1 MASGAFTS
9 HQRTPAILLDA
20 SFGHLDEAAPWAS
33 AAEDDDTHDTRGSLY
48 AAALEDPEAFGLTA
62 ELLHCLGEGDDEA
75 DDDEADDDVEGDQHN
90 AHVVAY
96 EARLER
102 CRHLAS
108 LTRGLLVAR
117 RHLDGSPGCTRMG
130 WSEAQCHPPGPWS
143 TEDEIMALPFE
154 PMSFAAWIAVNPVHD
169 GRQVRYP
176 SCTLPWWGWSSLS
189 GRGNNPL
196 LFACR
201 IFRANGD
208 VRAQIAAAG
217 GLDDDHG
224 WLCRPAVIPS
234 KPSSEWLKLL
244 LMPPSERAAAAKE
257 AKREKRT
264 TDQRQRRAEA
274 RQSRET
280 QATSTTDPAPKVARV
295 PPKAARQGEAPAPS
309 SRTGKP
315 IRRPV
320 ECHGAHALV
329 PLTNG
334 YAARIGVADVPLVEG
349 YNWSARIVSG
359 RAPVAVRTGKGQD
372 GRPRTVFM
380 HRLDGLTG
388 PVVIV
393 PPPPAA
399 VPHEVQRNPE
409 DASPPW

>member
-1 MASGAFTS
+1 MASGTFTS

-20 SFGHLDEAAPWAS
+20 SFGHLDEDAPWAS
-33 AAEDDDTHDTRGSLY
+33 AAEDDDTYDTRGSLY

-75 DDDEADDDVEGDQHN
+75 DDDDVEGDQHN

-154 PMSFAAWIAVNPVHD
+154 PMSFDAWIAVNPVHD

-208 VRAQIAAAG
+208 VWAQIAAAG

-244 LMPPSERAAAAKE
+244 LMPPSERAAVAKE

-274 RQSRET
+274 RQRPQT
-280 QATSTTDPAPKVARV
+280 QATTPTTDPAPKVARAPR
-295 PPKAARQGEAPAPS
+295 PPSPPRAI
-309 SRTGKP
+309 TLTDDGK
-315 IRRPV
+315 
-320 ECHGAHALV
+320 ALV
-329 PLTNG
+329 PLTQG
-334 YAARIGVADVPLVEG
+334 YSAMIAAADVPLVDGHRWHVVANKGKAPFAMRSENLPEG
-349 YNWSARIVSG
+349 
-359 RAPVAVRTGKGQD
+359 GKT
-372 GRPRTVFM
+372 RSIRM